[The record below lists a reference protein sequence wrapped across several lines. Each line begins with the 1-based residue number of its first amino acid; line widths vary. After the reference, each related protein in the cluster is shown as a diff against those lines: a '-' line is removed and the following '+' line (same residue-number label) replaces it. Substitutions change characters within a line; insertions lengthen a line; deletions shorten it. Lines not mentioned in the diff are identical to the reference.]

1 MQRNRMASFD
11 LGGTLVG
18 NDGNIYSRECRIAL
32 TEMVMR
38 LFDLWQIPF
47 TDQAALLNRSLGSIR
62 RYRSGGCISDD
73 EEMYDRLATLLRIHK
88 NLRIL
93 YPYNQDLVYSWVSYQ
108 NQAFGGVKP
117 IDIMKEGFDGLK
129 RVRGY
134 LDYQLQC

>member
-1 MQRNRMASFD
+1 MQRDIMASLD
-11 LGGTLVG
+11 LDGTVVG
-18 NDGNIYSRECRIAL
+18 NAGNNYSRECRAAL

-38 LFDLWQIPF
+38 LFDLWQIRS

-73 EEMYDRLATLLRIHK
+73 EEMYDRVATLLRIHK

-93 YPYNQDLVYSWVSYQ
+93 YPYNQDLVYSWVSFQ
-108 NQAFGGVKP
+108 NQAFGGAKP
-117 IDIMKEGFDGLK
+117 IEIMKEGFDGLK